1 MPAGVQPR
9 PAGRAGSRSGC
20 CSLVRW
26 ALAVI
31 AAVLCTF
38 QATLSRGAERPLVA
52 IIVDDL
58 GNRAS
63 LDRRVLALPGEITCA
78 FLPDAPYA
86 GQLAELADVL
96 GKEVM
101 LHLPMEPLA
110 TDVDHEGMLN
120 LDMSRE
126 AFGELVRSS
135 LAILPQARGVNNH
148 MGSLLTQSPLRMQW
162 LMEELLEQRHELYFV
177 DSYTSVRSVAWQ
189 VATANRL
196 PNARRDV
203 FLDASRD
210 PAAIALQFR
219 RLLRLAHQHGHAVA
233 IAHPYPETV
242 EFLERHLPEL
252 EAEGVTLVSVSR
264 LIRSRDER
272 KAEAIFAGGEAGGAS
287 AQRAVGSPRSGVR

>member
-1 MPAGVQPR
+1 VFAGVQPR
-9 PAGRAGSRSGC
+9 LAGREGSRSG
-20 CSLVRW
+20 SLVRR
-26 ALAVI
+26 ALAAVV
-31 AAVLCTF
+31 AMLAAFHAVLS
-38 QATLSRGAERPLVA
+38 LGAERPLVA
-52 IIVDDL
+52 LIIDDL
-58 GNRAS
+58 GNRPA

-78 FLPDAPYA
+78 FLPGTPYA
-86 GQLAELADVL
+86 GQLAELADAL

-110 TDVDHEGMLN
+110 VDVDHTDMLN

-135 LAILPQARGVNNH
+135 LAALPQARGVNNH

-162 LMEELLEQRHELYFV
+162 LMEELLAQQHGLYFV

-189 VATANRL
+189 VATANHL

-242 EFLERHLPEL
+242 EFLERHLSEL
-252 EAEGVTLVSVSR
+252 DAEGVALVSVSR
-264 LIRSRDER
+264 LIRSREER
-272 KAEAIFAGGEAGGAS
+272 KAKAILVDGESGGANVL
-287 AQRAVGSPRSGVR
+287 RAVGSPHTGIR

>member
-1 MPAGVQPR
+1 MLAGAQPR
-9 PAGRAGSRSGC
+9 PAGRVGSRPG
-20 CSLVRW
+20 SLVRW
-26 ALAVI
+26 ALAAVV
-31 AAVLCTF
+31 AVLSVF
-38 QATLSRGAERPLVA
+38 HAVLSLGDERPLVA
-52 IIVDDL
+52 IIIDDL
-58 GNRAS
+58 GNRPS
-63 LDRRVLALPGEITCA
+63 LDGRVLALPGEITCA
-78 FLPDAPYA
+78 FLPGTPYA
-86 GQLAELADVL
+86 GQFAELADVL

-110 TDVDHEGMLN
+110 AEVDHTGMLN

-126 AFGELVRSS
+126 VFGELVRSS
-135 LAILPQARGVNNH
+135 LATLPQARGVNNH

-162 LMEELLEQRHELYFV
+162 LMEELLEQRPGLYFV

-189 VATANRL
+189 VAMANRL

-210 PAAIALQFR
+210 PEAIAFQFR

-242 EFLERHLPEL
+242 EFLERRLPGL
-252 EAEGVTLVSVSR
+252 EAEGVALVSVSR

-272 KAEAIFAGGEAGGAS
+272 RAGAIFAGGEAGEAS
-287 AQRAVGSPRSGVR
+287 ALRAVGSPRSGAR